1 MHLQV
6 SDWNRLGLA
15 LDLESYDLDIIGK
28 DHRGDTRTQT
38 LKMFQLWLKKQPD
51 ASYEQLIKAL
61 NEVGDERSVISSF
74 VLSSCLHSSPD
85 SNYKVFSFSI
95 SASTYLD
102 ELSCVQDPDHRFALQ
117 DHTFTMSL
125 TIIYNGSLMP
135 SHPHKLIPQVHVV
148 HFP

>member
-28 DHRGDTRTQT
+28 DHRGDTKTQT

-61 NEVGDERSVISSF
+61 NEVGDERVASF
-74 VLSSCLHSSPD
+74 LCKKFGEYTVSDHALSTASLILNFEKCHQ
-85 SNYKVFSFSI
+85 NVFF
-95 SASTYLD
+95 L
-102 ELSCVQDPDHRFALQ
+102 
-117 DHTFTMSL
+117 
-125 TIIYNGSLMP
+125 
-135 SHPHKLIPQVHVV
+135 
-148 HFP
+148 